1 MKKVFRNLGLVL
13 ALVLTVSNVSAGTF
27 IDAFNKISIKNEG
40 SVTVK
45 VFDSEGEIIYTEAHN
60 GNYIVKEYDFSQLP
74 DGEYY
79 MSIDTEV
86 RKISKWFTIENHELA
101 SARESISFRPSLR
114 VKGNDVYVSKYAL
127 DQSQIIITI
136 VDVEGVEVYETSISA
151 TNTNGK
157 GLSLAQLPEGT
168 YKIFASN
175 KAFKA
180 IEFIDVK

>member
-13 ALVLTVSNVSAGTF
+13 ALVLTVSNATAGTI

-45 VFDSEGEIIYTEAHN
+45 VFDSEGEVIYTEAHN

-86 RKISKWFTIENHELA
+86 RKISKWFVIENHDVA
-101 SARESISFRPSLR
+101 SAKESISYRPSLR
-114 VKGNDVYVSKYAL
+114 IKGSEVYISKYAL
-127 DQSQIIITI
+127 DQSKITVTI
-136 VDVEGVEVYETSISA
+136 VDTEGKEVYETSISP

-157 GLSLAQLPEGT
+157 GLNLSKLPQGT
-168 YKIFASN
+168 YKVFASN
-175 KAFKA
+175 KAFRTF
-180 IEFIDVK
+180 EFVDVK